1 MTDPVI
7 HASLTADG
15 LRDLLQSAGYRV
27 ERIEEPEAPPTL
39 RSATAGMAFD
49 LRPAN
54 PLPTPEGAEAAFADA
69 VFQAAFRVE
78 GALPLD
84 LVNGWNGGRR
94 FGRLSL
100 RRDVLALE
108 MDISVLGGVAPGH
121 LRAQVEIWDHL
132 VRQLITYLRE
142 ELPRLGAG
150 PSRGARSEDAGPE
163 NAPAAE
169 ARTAE
174 ARTA

>member
-1 MTDPVI
+1 
-7 HASLTADG
+7 
-15 LRDLLQSAGYRV
+15 
-27 ERIEEPEAPPTL
+27 
-39 RSATAGMAFD
+39 
-49 LRPAN
+49 
-54 PLPTPEGAEAAFADA
+54 
-69 VFQAAFRVE
+69 
-78 GALPLD
+78 
-84 LVNGWNGGRR
+84 
-94 FGRLSL
+94 
-100 RRDVLALE
+100 